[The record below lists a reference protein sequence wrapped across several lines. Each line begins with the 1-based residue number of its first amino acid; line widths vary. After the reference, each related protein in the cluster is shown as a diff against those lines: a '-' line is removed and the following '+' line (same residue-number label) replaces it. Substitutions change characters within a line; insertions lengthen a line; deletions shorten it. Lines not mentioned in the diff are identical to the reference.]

1 MLLRLDMSST
11 VPIYL
16 QLRNQI
22 VLGIGSGKL
31 QVGQGLPTV
40 RQLAEDLGINA
51 MTVTKAYTLLKNQG
65 FIAIDRRHGAK
76 VQLNKEKNSEFQ
88 RDLEDQLSLLIAESL
103 ARGMEP
109 GKVMSLCQS
118 IFAEMS
124 SRGGKDNV

>member
-31 QVGQGLPTV
+31 KPGQSLPTV

-51 MTVTKAYTLLKNQG
+51 MTVTKAYTLLKNEG
-65 FIAIDRRHGAK
+65 FIAIDRRHGAEVK
-76 VQLNKEKNSEFQ
+76 LTVANDSPFQ
-88 RDLEDQLSLLIAESL
+88 SRLEDELSLLIAE
-103 ARGMEP
+103 ANIRGMTP
-109 GKVMSLCQS
+109 QDFMALCKK
-118 IFAEMS
+118 IFGAMKPH
-124 SRGGKDNV
+124 GGVENA